1 MKIFKK
7 IMGAIGFTLLVIIGV
22 ILIFLAFTVGVF
34 FLLDIT
40 GSGFN

>member
-1 MKIFKK
+1 MRKVIK
-7 IMGAIGFTLLVIIGV
+7 AIAFVLAVILGV
-22 ILIFLAFTVGVF
+22 ILIFLAFTVGMF